1 MTRVQVALNLVR
13 MSTVTEIKA
22 ALPALTLAERE
33 EIARYLHDLDDDD
46 WDRQM
51 AEDAKPGGKLH
62 WLMEQAEVEAKAGK
76 LRDFPGQERE

>member
-1 MTRVQVALNLVR
+1 
-13 MSTVTEIKA
+13 MSTVAEIKA
-22 ALPALTLAERE
+22 AIPTLTHEERA

-62 WLMEQAEVEAKAGK
+62 RLMEQAEAEAKAGN
-76 LRDFPGQERE
+76 LRDFPGCEQE

>member
-1 MTRVQVALNLVR
+1 
-13 MSTVTEIKA
+13 MSTVAEIKA

-62 WLMEQAEVEAKAGK
+62 RFMEQAEAEFKTGE
-76 LRDFPGQERE
+76 LRDFPGQEQE

>member
-1 MTRVQVALNLVR
+1 
-13 MSTVTEIKA
+13 MSTVAEIKA

-51 AEDAKPGGKLH
+51 AEDAKPGGKLYQ
-62 WLMEQAEVEAKAGK
+62 LMEQAEAEAKAGK
-76 LRDFPGQERE
+76 LRDFPSCEQE

>member
-1 MTRVQVALNLVR
+1 
-13 MSTVTEIKA
+13 MSTVAEIKA

-62 WLMEQAEVEAKAGK
+62 RYMEQAEAEFEAGK
-76 LRDFPGQERE
+76 LTDLNTICS

>member
-1 MTRVQVALNLVR
+1 
-13 MSTVTEIKA
+13 MSTVAEIKA

-51 AEDAKPGGKLH
+51 AKDAEPGGKLYR
-62 WLMEQAEVEAKAGK
+62 LMEQAEAEAKDGK
-76 LRDFPGQERE
+76 LRDFPGREPE

>member
-1 MTRVQVALNLVR
+1 
-13 MSTVTEIKA
+13 MSTVAEIKA

-33 EIARYLHDLDDDD
+33 EIVRFLHDLDDDD

-62 WLMEQAEVEAKAGK
+62 RYMQQAEAEFKAGK
-76 LRDFPGQERE
+76 LRDFPGQEAE

>member
-1 MTRVQVALNLVR
+1 
-13 MSTVTEIKA
+13 MSTVAEIKA

-51 AEDAKPGGKLH
+51 AEDAKPGGKLYR
-62 WLMEQAEVEAKAGK
+62 LMEQAEAEAEAGK
-76 LRDFPGQERE
+76 LRDFPGREQE

>member
-1 MTRVQVALNLVR
+1 
-13 MSTVTEIKA
+13 MSTVAEIKA

-33 EIARYLHDLDDDD
+33 EIARFLHDLDDDD

-62 WLMEQAEVEAKAGK
+62 RYMEQAEAEFKAGK
-76 LRDFPGQERE
+76 LRDFPGREQE

>member
-1 MTRVQVALNLVR
+1 
-13 MSTVTEIKA
+13 MSTVAEIKA

-33 EIARYLHDLDDDD
+33 EIARFLHDLDDDD

-51 AEDAKPGGKLH
+51 AKDAKPGGKLH
-62 WLMEQAEVEAKAGK
+62 RYMEQAEAEFKTGK

>member
-1 MTRVQVALNLVR
+1 
-13 MSTVTEIKA
+13 MSTVAEIKA
-22 ALPALTLAERE
+22 ALPTLTLAERE

-51 AEDAKPGGKLH
+51 AEDAKPGGKLYRF
-62 WLMEQAEVEAKAGK
+62 MEQAEAEFKTGE

>member
-1 MTRVQVALNLVR
+1 
-13 MSTVTEIKA
+13 MSTVAEIKA

-33 EIARYLHDLDDDD
+33 EIARFLHDLDDDD

-62 WLMEQAEVEAKAGK
+62 RYMEQAEAEFKTGK